1 MPAADSPPPR
11 HPHLT
16 KAAAATA
23 TKLLPLLRL
32 LEKMQPLVVNDSIFH
47 LKRVRIQEEMT
58 RAYGELLAEKPRHQA
73 LLIAFKT
80 LSELVQ
86 EETQNLSKDERKQ
99 AAKELLL
106 ATLLNAPRL
115 IGVAHQARLLA

>member
-16 KAAAATA
+16 EAAIVTA

-80 LSELVQ
+80 LSELVR
-86 EETQNLSKDERKQ
+86 EETNSLSKDERKQ

-115 IGVAHQARLLA
+115 IGAAHQARLLA